1 MPTAIIRFSDNTS
14 LTLSEGETIIPVLR
28 TTETNSDNFSY
39 VGDPVQLENHITN
52 GLIPSIAKALLSCN
66 FFYVNNTNSSL
77 YCTYSI
83 VKIESV

>member
-14 LTLSEGETIIPVLR
+14 LTLSEGETIITVLS

-52 GLIPSIAKALLSCN
+52 GLIPSITKALLSCV
-66 FFYVNNTNSSL
+66 FFYVNNTDSTL
-77 YCTYSI
+77 YCTHSI
-83 VKIESV
+83 VRIENI